1 MNRVMN
7 WQFPAGVAAAM
18 LLGASLSACG
28 EESAQSDDRTASG
41 EVLEGSISDAMLPLD
56 TVTSQPPL
64 LQSQPASETGPGEE
78 AEAAGDVAAEAEG
91 NAAESEAPADGE
103 PSALPTVAPAEN

>member
-1 MNRVMN
+1 MKRVMN

-28 EESAQSDDRTASG
+28 EESAQNDDRTASG

-64 LQSQPASETGPGEE
+64 LQSQPGSGTGSEEEAQASEEDSGE
-78 AEAAGDVAAEAEG
+78 AGT
-91 NAAESEAPADGE
+91 NAAEGEAPAEGE
-103 PSALPTVAPAEN
+103 PSAPPTAEPAAD